1 MISWELVF
9 TIIPGI
15 ILFLYGIEQFSKEVQ
30 LYAGEYFRGFI
41 QRLTSTPVR
50 GTLVGTLVTSVIQS
64 SMATTVI
71 TVGLVNRGIIS
82 FVASLGIIFGANLGT
97 TLTSQLIALNLTSFA
112 PFFILAGFVI
122 SIAGGKYKVIGR
134 PVFYFGLVFFSLSL
148 ISGVMTPY
156 QNDPQLTGFV
166 TAMDNIFIQILFGM
180 IITIIFQSSS
190 VTTGLVVVMAQNGL
204 ITPSM
209 AIPVLMGA
217 NLGTPSTTL
226 FVAYKMNTSAKRA
239 AIAHFLFNFLG
250 VLMFLPF
257 LGPFTSIIESL
268 GGNPGQ
274 QVANAHLIFNLICC
288 VVFLLAI
295 KPFEKLVIRL
305 VPGREDD
312 IVFQTRYLKRPLP
325 EKTEDSFKALELETV
340 HLFEQSEKLLFEIEP
355 LLEDPKKYSSI
366 VNQLKEYANYL
377 DDEISDASL
386 ELSDRNLEPNE
397 VAYLA
402 GLDRISKLGEILAFQ
417 TWELVEII
425 HQIQEKNILLAPKSK
440 EAIINSLV
448 PCKMNLRSLVESFP
462 VIPESVNES
471 MRERD
476 NILRDIITLQ
486 YRQYLKRFISRKSSA
501 GSAFSR
507 ALFQLE
513 GMSATIREIR
523 KSTKILDENRSGR

>member
-1 MISWELVF
+1 
-9 TIIPGI
+9 
-15 ILFLYGIEQFSKEVQ
+15 
-30 LYAGEYFRGFI
+30 
-41 QRLTSTPVR
+41 
-50 GTLVGTLVTSVIQS
+50 
-64 SMATTVI
+64 
-71 TVGLVNRGIIS
+71 
-82 FVASLGIIFGANLGT
+82 
-97 TLTSQLIALNLTSFA
+97 
-112 PFFILAGFVI
+112 
-122 SIAGGKYKVIGR
+122 
-134 PVFYFGLVFFSLSL
+134 
-148 ISGVMTPY
+148 MTPY

-226 FVAYKMNTSAKRA
+226 FVAYKMNTS
-239 AIAHFLFNFLG
+239 AHFLFNFLG

-340 HLFEQSEKLLFEIEP
+340 HLFEQSEKAVL
-355 LLEDPKKYSSI
+355 
-366 VNQLKEYANYL
+366 
-377 DDEISDASL
+377 SL
-386 ELSDRNLEPNE
+386 
-397 VAYLA
+397 
-402 GLDRISKLGEILAFQ
+402 GG
-417 TWELVEII
+417 
-425 HQIQEKNILLAPKSK
+425 
-440 EAIINSLV
+440 
-448 PCKMNLRSLVESFP
+448 RSL
-462 VIPESVNES
+462 
-471 MRERD
+471 
-476 NILRDIITLQ
+476 
-486 YRQYLKRFISRKSSA
+486 
-501 GSAFSR
+501 
-507 ALFQLE
+507 
-513 GMSATIREIR
+513 
-523 KSTKILDENRSGR
+523 